1 MTASESRSLACS
13 RVRVLLEP
21 YSDGELA
28 REDRLQ
34 YEAVREHLGGCSDC
48 RLQHEQA
55 ISLPF
60 RLRALSSPPPPGS
73 LVAGVMRTIAST
85 RLASRRAW
93 TLLVPEAVLATFILW
108 YLSGLEGITSV
119 ASGIVGDLFGLAG
132 WSSGSGSLPSIPH
145 ADVLLLLALIALTA
159 IAGYHL
165 SILIRLAPAG
175 HTGSGRRAASE

>member
-60 RLRALSSPPPPGS
+60 RLRALSSPPPPDS
-73 LVAGVMRTIAST
+73 LVAGVMRTM
-85 RLASRRAW
+85 AW

-119 ASGIVGDLFGLAG
+119 ASGIVGDLLGLAG

-175 HTGSGRRAASE
+175 RTGSGRRAASE